1 MNEQQIKAKVEEIL
15 SQMTLEEK
23 AAQMVQ
29 VPCAMVGEE
38 ASDMWAR
45 RGAGSFLHTL
55 GDHARHLQK
64 ICTSTRMGI
73 PAVFGIDAIHG
84 HGLNENATIFPT
96 QLATACSWNRETT
109 YQMGRATAKEVAAD
123 GLHWTF
129 SPVLCLA
136 RDPRWGRVNE
146 TFGEDPYLAGELGAE
161 IIKGYQGD
169 DLADRDSILAC
180 AKHYIAYGEATG
192 ARDSIDTEVSF
203 RKVREVFLP
212 PFKKAVD
219 AGCATFMTAY
229 GSLDGTPCNI
239 HKKLLTDVL
248 RGELGFDGFVVTDWD
263 NVQSLK
269 DNQRVCATLEEASR
283 LSAEAGNDLI
293 MTSLGFYDAAINA
306 VRNGEMEERVLD
318 EAVRHLLTVKLRM
331 GLFEHPDKLGD
342 PANLGCEEHLEL
354 AKKMADES
362 IVLLRN
368 DGMLPLKAKK
378 IAVIGANADD
388 LTAQYGDWTYFTH
401 PLPNLEHAWMRPYAT
416 VKEGMENLGAQK
428 GVQVAY
434 AKGCCVMPDESD
446 AALMEE
452 AIALAKESEAVVYV
466 VGDVYAQV
474 GETKDRADL
483 ALSGKQMEL
492 YEKLAALGKPVCVVL
507 VASKPLCMGRMAD
520 EANALIAAFN
530 GGMFGG
536 DAVARAI
543 FGDINPCGR
552 LPITFPR
559 HSGQLPVYYN
569 ELPGWHGN
577 KYNDLPRAPQFAFGE
592 GLSYTTYEVSD
603 LAFDKETLTASVT
616 VKNAGDMDGAAI
628 VQAYFNDVYSS
639 VVTPVKQLCGF
650 ERVPLCAGESKQVSF
665 AFTADDFA
673 LITPD
678 ERRVTE
684 PGAFELMIGLSSK
697 DEDLLKTTFTL

>member
-15 SQMTLEEK
+15 AQMTLEEK

-29 VPCAMVGEE
+29 VPVAMVGPEE
-38 ASDMWAR
+38 SEMWAR

-55 GDHARHLQK
+55 GEEARRLQS
-64 ICTSTRMGI
+64 ICVKTRMGI

-96 QLATACSWNRETT
+96 QLTAACSWNRETVQ
-109 YQMGRATAKEVAAD
+109 QMGRATAKEVAAD

-129 SPVLCLA
+129 SPVLCLG
-136 RDPRWGRVNE
+136 RDTRWGRVNE
-146 TFGEDPYLAGELGAE
+146 TFGEDPYLAGELGAA
-161 IIKGYQGD
+161 IIRGYQGD
-169 DLADRDSILAC
+169 DLSDRDSILAC

-192 ARDSIDTEVSF
+192 ARDSIDTETTF

-229 GSLDGTPCNI
+229 GSLDGTSCTASR
-239 HKKLLTDVL
+239 KLLTDIL
-248 RGELGFDGFVVTDWD
+248 RDELGFDGFVVTDWD
-263 NVQSLK
+263 NVQSLR
-269 DNQRVCATLEEASR
+269 DRQHVCETLEEASR
-283 LSAEAGNDLI
+283 LAAEAGNDMI

-306 VRNGEMEERVLD
+306 VKNGEMKESVLD

-331 GLFEHPDKLGD
+331 DLFEHPDKLGD
-342 PANLGCEEHLEL
+342 PRNLGCEAHLKL
-354 AKKMADES
+354 ARQMADES
-362 IVLLRN
+362 VVLLRN

-401 PLPNLEHAWMRPYAT
+401 PLPNLDHPWMRPYAT
-416 VKEGMENLGAQK
+416 MKEGMENLGKKLGAE
-428 GVQVAY
+428 VDY
-434 AKGCCVMPDESD
+434 AKGCCVLPDDADES
-446 AALMEE
+446 LMAE
-452 AIALAKESEAVVYV
+452 AVALAETSDAVVYV

-483 ALSGKQMEL
+483 ALSGRQMEL
-492 YEKLAALGKPVCVVL
+492 YERIAALGKPVCVVL
-507 VASKPLCMGRMAD
+507 VASKPLCMGRMAE

-543 FGDINPCGR
+543 FGEINPCGR
-552 LPITFPR
+552 LPISFPR

-569 ELPGWHGN
+569 ELPGWHGER
-577 KYNDLPRAPQFAFGE
+577 YNDLPHAPQFAFGE
-592 GLSYTTYEVSD
+592 GMSYTTYVVSD
-603 LAFDKETLTASVT
+603 LTFDADTLTAKAT
-616 VKNAGDMDGAAI
+616 VQNTGERDGVAI

-639 VVTPVKQLCGF
+639 VITPVKQLCGF
-650 ERVPLCAGESKQVSF
+650 ERVALKAGESREVTF

-684 PGAFELMIGLSSK
+684 PGLFEMMVGLSSK
-697 DEDLLKTTFTL
+697 DEDLLKVQFRL

>member
-15 SQMTLEEK
+15 SRMTLEEK

-29 VPCAMVGEE
+29 VPVAMVGPEE
-38 ASDMWAR
+38 SEKWAQ

-55 GDHARHLQK
+55 GEEARRLQS
-64 ICTSTRMGI
+64 ICTKTRMGI

-84 HGLNENATIFPT
+84 HGLNEHATIFPT
-96 QLATACSWNRETT
+96 QLTAACSWNRETT

-136 RDPRWGRVNE
+136 RDTRWGRVNE
-146 TFGEDPYLAGELGAE
+146 TFGEDPYLAGELGAA

-169 DLADRDSILAC
+169 DLSDRDSILAC

-192 ARDSIDTEVSF
+192 ARDSIDSEVTF

-229 GSLDGTPCNI
+229 GSLDGTSCTVS
-239 HKKLLTDVL
+239 KKLLTDIL
-248 RGELGFDGFVVTDWD
+248 RDELGFDGFVVTDWD

-269 DNQRVCATLEEASR
+269 DKQNVCETLEEAS
-283 LSAEAGNDLI
+283 LLAAEAGNDMI
-293 MTSLGFYDAAINA
+293 MTSLEFYDAAINA
-306 VRNGEMEERVLD
+306 VKTGIMKESVLD
-318 EAVRHLLTVKLRM
+318 EAVRHLLTIKLRM

-342 PANLGCEEHLEL
+342 PAFLGCEEHLNL
-354 AKKMADES
+354 ARKMADES

-378 IAVIGANADD
+378 VAVIGANADD
-388 LTAQYGDWTYFTH
+388 LTAQYGDWTYFSH
-401 PLPNLEHAWMRPYAT
+401 PLPNLEHKWMRPYAT
-416 VKEGMENLGAQK
+416 VKEGMETLGK
-428 GVQVAY
+428 KLGVEVVY
-434 AKGCCVMPDESD
+434 EKGCCVLPNDED
-446 AALMEE
+446 EALMASALE
-452 AIALAKESEAVVYV
+452 AAKDSEAVVYV

-474 GETKDRADL
+474 GEFKDRGDL

-492 YEKLAALGKPVCVVL
+492 YERIAALGKPVCVVL

-520 EANALIAAFN
+520 ESSALIAAFN

-543 FGDINPCGR
+543 FGEINPCGR
-552 LPITFPR
+552 LPISFPR

-569 ELPGWHGN
+569 ELPGWHGG
-577 KYNDLPRAPQFAFGE
+577 KYNDLPHAPQFAFGE
-592 GLSYTTYEVSD
+592 GLSYTTFEMAD
-603 LAFDKETLTASVT
+603 LSFDAESLIAKAT
-616 VKNAGDMDGAAI
+616 VKNTGERDGVAI

-639 VVTPVKQLCGF
+639 VITPVKQLCGF
-650 ERVPLCAGESKQVSF
+650 ERVALRAGEAKEVAFSF
-665 AFTADDFA
+665 KKEDFA
-673 LITPD
+673 LVTPD
-678 ERRVTE
+678 ERYVTE
-684 PGAFELMIGLSSK
+684 PGLFEMMVGLSSK
-697 DEDLLKTTFTL
+697 DEDLLKTAFRI